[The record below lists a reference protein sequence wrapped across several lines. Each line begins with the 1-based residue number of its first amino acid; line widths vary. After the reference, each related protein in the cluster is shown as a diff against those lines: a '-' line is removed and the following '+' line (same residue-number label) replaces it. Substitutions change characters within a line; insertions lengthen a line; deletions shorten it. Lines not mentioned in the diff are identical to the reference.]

1 MMKRGYRDMVRGMDA
16 QTVSLIIDAYVHSD
30 RDREIIKLNL
40 LHGVSYTRIADQLE
54 PWLSPRSIQEVMN
67 RWMPVIMEHLKR

>member
-1 MMKRGYRDMVRGMDA
+1 MVKRGYKDMVRGIE
-16 QTVSLIIDAYVHSD
+16 SERINRIIDAYVHND

-40 LHGVSYTRIADQLE
+40 LHGVSYTRIADKLE

-67 RWMPVIMEHLKR
+67 RWMPIIKEHL